1 MFHPK
6 FIYTHQMV
14 NNLLHINSARDF
26 IINAPLVVEM
36 EVSLKREALLKSAHY
51 STAIEGNPLS
61 LNEVDKL
68 ARGLKITAQKKAQQ
82 EVINYLNVL
91 KNLDKYLDDGKITG
105 KSILMLHHDITYHT
119 LEDTYMEGQYRTIPV
134 FVANNLGEVVFTPP
148 SAYLVEGEMEKFIEW
163 LNNLE
168 DLNPVLA
175 AGVTHYEFVRIHP
188 FVDGNGRTAR
198 ALAALLL
205 HHEEFDI
212 DRFFT
217 LDEYYDSD
225 RSAYYKALNSV
236 DPKSRDLTLWL
247 EYFIDGFLISISRIK
262 DQILLFSPDV
272 SPKEQIKLSKKQM
285 KIIEYIH
292 LNGQITN
299 LEVKKLFNISRQGA
313 YKDLRRLMDLNL
325 IEKKGGSR
333 STYYVLKNNF

>member
-1 MFHPK
+1 MFKPR
-6 FIYTHQMV
+6 FIYTQQMV
-14 NNLLHINSARDF
+14 NNLLEINSARDF

-36 EVSLKREALLKSAHY
+36 EVSLKRDALLKSAHY

-68 ARGLKITAQKKAQQ
+68 ARGLKITAQKKVQQ

-91 KNLDKYLDDGKITG
+91 KNLEKYLEKGKITK
-105 KSILMLHHDITYHT
+105 KSILKLHHDITYHT
-119 LEDTYMEGQYRTIPV
+119 LEDTYMEGHYRTIPV
-134 FVANNLGEVVFTPP
+134 FVANNMGEVIFTPP
-148 SAYLVEGEMEKFIEW
+148 SAYLVEGEMDKFLEW

-168 DLNPVLA
+168 DLNPVIA
-175 AGVTHYEFVRIHP
+175 AGITHYEFVRIHP

-198 ALAALLL
+198 ALAVLLL
-205 HHEEFDI
+205 HLEEFDI
-212 DRFFT
+212 EGFFT
-217 LDEYYDSD
+217 LEDYYDSD

-236 DPKSRDLTLWL
+236 DPKTRDLTIWL
-247 EYFIDGFLISISRIK
+247 EYFLEGFLISISHIK

-333 STYYVLKNNF
+333 STYYVLKNSF

>member
-1 MFHPK
+1 MFKPR
-6 FIYTHQMV
+6 FIYTQKMV
-14 NNLLHINSARDF
+14 NKLLKINSARDF

-36 EVSLKREALLKSAHY
+36 EVSLKRDALLKSAHY
-51 STAIEGNPLS
+51 STAIDGNPLS

-91 KNLDKYLDDGKITG
+91 KNLDKYLENGNITK
-105 KSILMLHHDITYHT
+105 KSILKLHHHITNHT
-119 LEDTYMEGQYRTIPV
+119 LEDTYTEGQYRTIPV
-134 FVANNLGEVVFTPP
+134 FVANNMGEVIFTPP
-148 SAYLVEGEMEKFIEW
+148 SAYLVEEEMGKFMEW

-168 DLNPVLA
+168 DLNPVIA
-175 AGVTHYEFVRIHP
+175 AGITHYEFVRIHP
-188 FVDGNGRTAR
+188 FVEGNGRAAR
-198 ALAALLL
+198 ALVKLLL
-205 HHEEFDI
+205 HKEEFDI
-212 DRFFT
+212 ESFFT

-225 RSAYYKALNSV
+225 VSAYYRALNSV
-236 DPKSRDLTLWL
+236 DPQTRDLTLWL
-247 EYFIDGFLISISRIK
+247 EYFLEGFLIAISHIK

-272 SPKEQIKLSKKQM
+272 SPQEQIKLSKKQM

-325 IEKKGGSR
+325 IKKKGGSR

>member
-1 MFHPK
+1 MFKPR
-6 FIYTHQMV
+6 FIYTQQMV
-14 NNLLHINSARDF
+14 NNLLHINSTRDF
-26 IINAPLVVEM
+26 IINTPLVMEM
-36 EVSLKREALLKSAHY
+36 EVSLKRDALLKSAHY
-51 STAIEGNPLS
+51 STAIEGNALT

-91 KNLDKYLDDGKITG
+91 KNLEKYLEKGKITE
-105 KSILMLHHDITYHT
+105 KSILKLHQEITYHT

-148 SAYLVEGEMEKFIEW
+148 SAYLVEGEMQNFIEW

-168 DLNPVLA
+168 DLNPVIA
-175 AGVTHYEFVRIHP
+175 AGIAHYEFVKIHP
-188 FVDGNGRTAR
+188 FVDGNGPTAR

-205 HHEEFDI
+205 HMEEFDI
-212 DRFFT
+212 EGFFT
-217 LDEYYDSD
+217 LDEYYASD
-225 RSAYYKALNSV
+225 RTVYYKALNSV
-236 DPKSRDLTLWL
+236 DPKTRDLTIWL
-247 EYFIDGFLISISRIK
+247 EYYLEGFLISISRIK

-333 STYYVLKNNF
+333 STYYVLKNHF

>member
-148 SAYLVEGEMEKFIEW
+148 HQPTWWREKW
-163 LNNLE
+163 
-168 DLNPVLA
+168 
-175 AGVTHYEFVRIHP
+175 R
-188 FVDGNGRTAR
+188 
-198 ALAALLL
+198 
-205 HHEEFDI
+205 
-212 DRFFT
+212 
-217 LDEYYDSD
+217 
-225 RSAYYKALNSV
+225 NS
-236 DPKSRDLTLWL
+236 
-247 EYFIDGFLISISRIK
+247 
-262 DQILLFSPDV
+262 
-272 SPKEQIKLSKKQM
+272 
-285 KIIEYIH
+285 
-292 LNGQITN
+292 LNG
-299 LEVKKLFNISRQGA
+299 
-313 YKDLRRLMDLNL
+313 
-325 IEKKGGSR
+325 
-333 STYYVLKNNF
+333 